1 VNRLEIPIQQS
12 STHFI
17 TAGRERRR
25 FGHVHEKSSTHAVEK
40 ETVATN
46 GTRLESWGLHRGCGF
61 SSGFTLRM
69 LGSVCAMGTARKT
82 ASDGDADSL
91 VACVCVPAR
100 RGSLA
105 RLHIGAKW
113 GSYTLLTHSIKSFH
127 PSIPW
132 HDAGV
137 LACAPGRCQQVPSC

>member
-1 VNRLEIPIQQS
+1 
-12 STHFI
+12 
-17 TAGRERRR
+17 
-25 FGHVHEKSSTHAVEK
+25 
-40 ETVATN
+40 
-46 GTRLESWGLHRGCGF
+46 
-61 SSGFTLRM
+61 
-69 LGSVCAMGTARKT
+69 MGTARKT

-137 LACAPGRCQQVPSC
+137 LACALAAVSRCPVADGGSVARVPTARVIGSTGFHGRQPDDFFYFAFLKEEK